1 MIAITMGDP
10 CGIGPEIVV
19 KALAQ
24 AVRRPYGVPVPA
36 FALRLALQ
44 DAAQQLLL
52 ADQRVVPRKLL
63 DDGFVFR
70 DPTVQDAM
78 DRLVEVRAA

>member
-1 MIAITMGDP
+1 
-10 CGIGPEIVV
+10 
-19 KALAQ
+19 
-24 AVRRPYGVPVPA
+24 VPS

-44 DAAQQLLL
+44 DAAGQLLL
-52 ADQRVVPRKLL
+52 ADQRVIPRKLL